1 MIIKQI
7 KALEILSSV
16 GRPTIQATVIL
27 DNGVQGVAS
36 VPIGTSKGKHEA
48 KELYDGGSRYRGY
61 GVRKAV
67 NNINEYIAPKL
78 IGRQIVRQW
87 EIDKFLIELDGTED
101 KRNLGSNAILA
112 VSLAV
117 ARAGAKSVG
126 LPLYRYIGGLGAN
139 RLPMPL
145 ATVIAGGEYSP
156 SPLDFEDYLLVL
168 SGFETFADAV
178 EGLVETRY
186 CLGEML
192 KERFEIVPSIG
203 GGAYAP
209 LINDTEAA
217 FDIMLGAIE
226 KAGFSKKILL
236 GLDVAGSE
244 LYNEDNGCY
253 KVKGGEITT
262 EELTEYYRDL
272 ARQYPLVFIEDPFQ
286 EDDFDSSSRLTSIL
300 PQIQIVGDDLFVTNP
315 ARIREGIEKKACNTI
330 LLKVNQIGTL
340 SEACDAAFL
349 ATSNNYAITVSMRSS
364 DTNDS
369 FIADLAVGLGA
380 LQIKLGSPVSGERNA
395 KYNRL
400 LEIEQELGSEAKFA
414 GKNYVINS
422 L

>member
-1 MIIKQI
+1 MVIKQI

-16 GRPTIQATVIL
+16 GRPTIQATVIT
-27 DNGVQGVAS
+27 DTGVEGVAS

-48 KELYDGGSRYRGY
+48 KELYDGGARYRGY

-78 IGRQIVRQW
+78 IGRQEVRQR
-87 EIDKFLIELDGTED
+87 EIDEFLIELDGTED
-101 KRNLGSNAILA
+101 KRRLGSNAILA

-117 ARAGAKSVG
+117 ARAGAESVE
-126 LPLYRYIGGLGAN
+126 LPLYRYIGGLGTN
-139 RLPMPL
+139 RLPVPL
-145 ATVIAGGEYSP
+145 ATVLAGGEYSP
-156 SPLDFEDYLLVL
+156 SSLDFEDYLLVL
-168 SGFETFADAV
+168 SGFETFTEAV

-192 KERFEIVPSIG
+192 KEKFGTAPSLS
-203 GGAYAP
+203 GGAYTP
-209 LINDTEAA
+209 LINDTEEA

-244 LYNEDNGCY
+244 LYNEKNARY
-253 KVKGGEITT
+253 KVKGREITAD
-262 EELTEYYRDL
+262 ELAEYYKDL

-286 EDDFDSSSRLTSIL
+286 EDDFGSFSRLTSAL
-300 PQIQIVGDDLFVTNP
+300 SQIQIVGDDLFATNP
-315 ARIREGIEKKACNTI
+315 ARIKKGIEKKACNTI

-349 ATSNNYAITVSMRSS
+349 AMHNNYDITVSMRSS

-369 FIADLAVGLGA
+369 FIADLAVGLGT

-400 LEIEQELGSEAKFA
+400 LEIEQELGSEAKFV
-414 GKNYVINS
+414 GKNYLNS
-422 L
+422 F

>member
-1 MIIKQI
+1 MVIKQI

-16 GRPTIQATVIL
+16 GRPTIQAAVIL
-27 DNGVQGVAS
+27 ENGIQGVAS

-61 GVRKAV
+61 GVRQAV
-67 NNINEYIAPKL
+67 NNINEDIAPKL
-78 IGRQIVRQW
+78 IGRQVVHQR
-87 EIDKFLIELDGTED
+87 EIDEFLIELDGTED
-101 KRNLGSNAILA
+101 KRRLGSNAILA

-139 RLPMPL
+139 CLPVPL

-156 SPLDFEDYLLVL
+156 SSLDFEDYLLVC
-168 SGFETFADAV
+168 SGFETFAEAV

-186 CLGEML
+186 YLGEML
-192 KERFEIVPSIG
+192 QEKFGTAPIIG

-209 LINDTEAA
+209 PIKSTEDA
-217 FDIMLGAIE
+217 FTIMLGAIE
-226 KAGFSKKILL
+226 KAGLSQKILL

-244 LYNEDNGCY
+244 LYNEKNGRY
-253 KVKGGEITT
+253 KIKGREITT

-272 ARQYPLVFIEDPFQ
+272 AQQYPLVFIEDPFQ
-286 EDDFDSSSRLTSIL
+286 EDDFDSSSRLTATL

-315 ARIREGIEKKACNTI
+315 VRIKKGIEKKACNTI

-340 SEACDAAFL
+340 SEAGDAALL
-349 ATSNNYAITVSMRSS
+349 AMSNNYAVTVSMRSS

-380 LQIKLGSPVSGERNA
+380 QQIKIGSPVSGERNA

-414 GKNYVINS
+414 GKNCAVNS

>member
-1 MIIKQI
+1 LVIKQI

-16 GRPTIQATVIL
+16 GRPTIQATVIT
-27 DNGVQGVAS
+27 DTGVEGVAS

-48 KELYDGGSRYRGY
+48 KELYDGGARYRGY

-78 IGRQIVRQW
+78 IGRQEVRQR
-87 EIDKFLIELDGTED
+87 EIDEFLIELDGTED
-101 KRNLGSNAILA
+101 KRRLGSNAILA

-117 ARAGAKSVG
+117 ARAGAESVE
-126 LPLYRYIGGLGAN
+126 LPLYRYIGGLGTN
-139 RLPMPL
+139 RLPVPL
-145 ATVIAGGEYSP
+145 ATVLAGGEYSP
-156 SPLDFEDYLLVL
+156 SSLDFEDYLLVL
-168 SGFETFADAV
+168 SGFETFTEAV

-192 KERFEIVPSIG
+192 KEKFGTAPSLS
-203 GGAYAP
+203 GGAYTP
-209 LINDTEAA
+209 LINDTEEA

-244 LYNEDNGCY
+244 LYNEKNARY
-253 KVKGGEITT
+253 KVKGREITAD
-262 EELTEYYRDL
+262 ELAEYYKDL

-286 EDDFDSSSRLTSIL
+286 EDDFGSFSRLTSAL
-300 PQIQIVGDDLFVTNP
+300 SQIQIVGDDLFATNP
-315 ARIREGIEKKACNTI
+315 ARIKKGIEKKACNTI

-349 ATSNNYAITVSMRSS
+349 AMHNNYDITVSMRSS

-369 FIADLAVGLGA
+369 FIADLAVGLGT

-400 LEIEQELGSEAKFA
+400 LEIEQELGSEAKFV
-414 GKNYVINS
+414 GKNYLNS
-422 L
+422 F

>member
-16 GRPTIQATVIL
+16 GRPTVQATVIL
-27 DNGVQGVAS
+27 DTGIHGVAS
-36 VPIGTSKGKHEA
+36 VPIGTSKGKYEA
-48 KELYDGGSRYRGY
+48 KELYDGGARYRGY

-67 NNINEYIAPKL
+67 NNITEYIAPKL
-78 IGRQIVRQW
+78 IGKQVVRQR
-87 EIDKFLIELDGTED
+87 EIDEFLIELDGTKD

-126 LPLYRYIGGLGAN
+126 LPLYKYIGGLGAN

-145 ATVIAGGEYSP
+145 VTVVAGGEYS
-156 SPLDFEDYLLVL
+156 SSLLDFEDYLLVL

-192 KERFEIVPSIG
+192 KEKFGTVPSIG

-209 LINDTEAA
+209 LISDTDEA
-217 FDIMLGAIE
+217 FDIMLRAIE

-244 LYNEDNGCY
+244 LYNEKNGRY
-253 KVKGGEITT
+253 KVKGGEMTT
-262 EELTEYYRDL
+262 DELTEHYRDL
-272 ARQYPLVFIEDPFQ
+272 AKRYPLVFIEDPFQ
-286 EDDFDSSSRLTSIL
+286 EDDFESFARLTSTL
-300 PQIQIVGDDLFVTNP
+300 SQIQIVGDDLFATNP
-315 ARIREGIEKKACNTI
+315 ARIKKGIEKKACNTI

-349 ATSNNYAITVSMRSS
+349 AKHNNYDMTVSMRSS

-400 LEIEQELGSEAKFA
+400 LEIEQELGSEARFA
-414 GKNYVINS
+414 SRHYLINS
-422 L
+422 F

>member
-1 MIIKQI
+1 LVIKQI

-27 DNGVQGVAS
+27 NNGIQGVAS

-48 KELYDGGSRYRGY
+48 KELYDGGSRYRGF

-78 IGRQIVRQW
+78 VGRQVVRQR
-87 EIDKFLIELDGTED
+87 EIDEFLIELDGTED
-101 KRNLGSNAILA
+101 KRKLGSNTILA

-139 RLPMPL
+139 RLPVPL
-145 ATVIAGGEYSP
+145 ATVVAGGEYS
-156 SPLDFEDYLLVL
+156 SSSLDFEDYLLVL
-168 SGFETFADAV
+168 NGFEIFADAV

-192 KERFEIVPSIG
+192 QEKFGTAPIIG

-209 LINDTEAA
+209 PIKSTEEA

-226 KAGFSKKILL
+226 EAGFSKKILL

-244 LYNEDNGCY
+244 LYNEKNGRY
-253 KVKGGEITT
+253 RVKGEEITA
-262 EELTEYYRDL
+262 EELAEYYRDL

-286 EDDFDSSSRLTSIL
+286 EDDFDSSSRLTSTL
-300 PQIQIVGDDLFVTNP
+300 PKIQIVGDDLFVTNP
-315 ARIREGIEKKACNTI
+315 ARIQKGIEKKACNTI

-349 ATSNNYAITVSMRSS
+349 AMSNNYATTVSMRSS

-380 LQIKLGSPVSGERNA
+380 QQIKIGSPVSGERNA

-400 LEIEQELGSEAKFA
+400 LEIEGELGSEVKFA
-414 GKNYVINS
+414 VKEYRNN

>member
-1 MIIKQI
+1 MVIKQI
-7 KALEILSSV
+7 QALEILSSM

-48 KELYDGGSRYRGY
+48 KELYDGGPRYRGY

-67 NNINEYIAPKL
+67 NNINKYITPKL
-78 IGRQIVRQW
+78 IGREVVRQR
-87 EIDKFLIELDGTED
+87 EIDEFLIELDGTED

-126 LPLYRYIGGLGAN
+126 LPLYRYIGGLGAD

-156 SPLDFEDYLLVL
+156 SPLDFEDYLLVM
-168 SGFETFADAV
+168 SGFETFAEAV

-186 CLGEML
+186 CLGETL
-192 KERFEIVPSIG
+192 KERFSTVPSIG

-209 LINDTEAA
+209 LINDTEEA

-244 LYNEDNGCY
+244 LYNEKNGCY
-253 KVKGGEITT
+253 KVRGGEITT
-262 EELTEYYRDL
+262 DELAEYYRDL
-272 ARQYPLVFIEDPFQ
+272 VKRYPLVFIEDPFR
-286 EDDFDSSSRLTSIL
+286 EDDFEGFSKLTSAL

-315 ARIREGIEKKACNTI
+315 ARIKKGIEKRACNTI

-349 ATSNNYAITVSMRSS
+349 AKHNNYDITASMRSS

-369 FIADLAVGLGA
+369 FIADLAVGLRA
-380 LQIKLGSPVSGERNA
+380 RQIKLGSPVSGERNA

-400 LEIEQELGSEAKFA
+400 LEIEQELGSKAKFA
-414 GKNYVINS
+414 GKEYFNS
-422 L
+422 P

>member
-1 MIIKQI
+1 LVIKQI

-27 DNGVQGVAS
+27 NNGIQGVAS

-48 KELYDGGSRYRGY
+48 KELYDGGLRYRGF

-78 IGRQIVRQW
+78 VGRQVVRQR
-87 EIDKFLIELDGTED
+87 EIDEFLIELDGTED
-101 KRNLGSNAILA
+101 KRKLGSNTILA

-139 RLPMPL
+139 RLPVPL
-145 ATVIAGGEYSP
+145 ATVVAGGEYS
-156 SPLDFEDYLLVL
+156 SSSLDFEDYLLVL
-168 SGFETFADAV
+168 SGFEIFADAV

-192 KERFEIVPSIG
+192 KEKFGTASIIG

-209 LINDTEAA
+209 PIKSTEEA

-244 LYNEDNGCY
+244 LYNEKNGRY
-253 KVKGGEITT
+253 RVRGGEITA
-262 EELTEYYRDL
+262 EELAEYYKDL
-272 ARQYPLVFIEDPFQ
+272 VRQYPLVFIEDPFQ
-286 EDDFDSSSRLTSIL
+286 EDDFDNSSRLTSTL
-300 PQIQIVGDDLFVTNP
+300 PQIQIVGDDLFATNP
-315 ARIREGIEKKACNTI
+315 TRIQKGIEKKACNTI

-349 ATSNNYAITVSMRSS
+349 AMSNNYAITVSMRSS

-380 LQIKLGSPVSGERNA
+380 QQIKIGSPVSGERNA
-395 KYNRL
+395 KHNRL
-400 LEIEQELGSEAKFA
+400 LEIEEELGSEAKFA
-414 GKNYVINS
+414 GKEYGNS